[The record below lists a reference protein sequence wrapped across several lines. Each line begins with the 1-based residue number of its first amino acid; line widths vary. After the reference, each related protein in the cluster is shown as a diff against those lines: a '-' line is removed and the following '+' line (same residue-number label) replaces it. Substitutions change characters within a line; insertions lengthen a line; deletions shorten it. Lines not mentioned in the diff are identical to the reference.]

1 MQAKLRD
8 AGKLVLGLET
18 MAGKSAQ
25 DAATTAAAVS
35 AVIPVTDS
43 ERTKV
48 DTLIQIE
55 QTALLQSLQLN
66 AVAVGLRA
74 LRADPRFAPTVRP
87 CITFG
92 VVQYAEA
99 QNIHAAVRK
108 ALLIGVKLGQ
118 VDQTDAWFLSQLI
131 QHRDARLELMYKKFT
146 GDLMGASVEVKKF
159 HHLMQV
165 EPGKN
170 GVDKGAWAR
179 KGELWIID
187 CAFQL
192 LGQRQSNDMWR
203 YLRPGNF
210 EQLVKMV
217 ERMHAMCAEM
227 IPEVF
232 TADLLERN
240 VAQIWAFETAY
251 KCRDEATSHRGIVGM
266 NEAEATVAIPPS
278 LQQK

>member
-1 MQAKLRD
+1 MGNGMILASTPIRAVLRPGNITNTMEVMVGDIEWFSALVKMQAKLRD

-74 LRADPRFAPTVRP
+74 LRADPRFVPTVRP

-131 QHRDARLELMYKKFT
+131 QHRDARLELMYKKFI
-146 GDLMGASVEVKKF
+146 L
-159 HHLMQV
+159 
-165 EPGKN
+165 
-170 GVDKGAWAR
+170 
-179 KGELWIID
+179 I
-187 CAFQL
+187 C
-192 LGQRQSNDMWR
+192 
-203 YLRPGNF
+203 
-210 EQLVKMV
+210 
-217 ERMHAMCAEM
+217 
-227 IPEVF
+227 
-232 TADLLERN
+232 
-240 VAQIWAFETAY
+240 
-251 KCRDEATSHRGIVGM
+251 
-266 NEAEATVAIPPS
+266 
-278 LQQK
+278 